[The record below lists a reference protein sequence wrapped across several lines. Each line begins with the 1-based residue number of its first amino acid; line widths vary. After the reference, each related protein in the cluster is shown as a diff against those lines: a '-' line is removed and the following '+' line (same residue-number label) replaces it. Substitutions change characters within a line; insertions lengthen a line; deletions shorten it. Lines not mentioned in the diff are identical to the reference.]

1 MFKISNR
8 AVAVSLP
15 LTSVLALI
23 AAQPVVAQNKT
34 SSAPSPALGKAVS
47 QTAKPT
53 TPKANSESAPPV
65 ALDANTTTVEQP
77 TMPIEPQPV
86 QVRMWDI
93 EDARTLL
100 AEIATVKQYGLVSSN
115 YAPKQLEA
123 AIASGD
129 EAAITSAAT
138 ESFLKLAKHLR
149 DGSTPKSARVEWF
162 VKDDDAANY
171 TDDSLLARATE
182 QHDVTGALQD
192 LEPTHNDYKA
202 LKDELARTPAAETTK
217 TGLIRTNMERW
228 RWLPRDLGQRY
239 IFVNVP
245 EYTAQLADS
254 GKLLKSHRVIVGST
268 RTPTPQLNA
277 NAKGVFLNP
286 VWYLPQSIIDEGVGA
301 LIRNNPAAAKAR
313 GYTWTK
319 SGDKL
324 YVQQK
329 ASVDNSLGMMKMD
342 MPNDHAIFLHDTPAK
357 QLFNTERRAY
367 SHGCIRTDRAVEF
380 AAFMAI
386 YYGGKTTD
394 ELKEII
400 YSGDTKQIPFP
411 EAIPVYINY
420 FTARVEDGQFKKFSD
435 IYNRDN
441 PVLASMGYKVP
452 KVAAAVPPSA
462 KKKAAAKKPAAKK
475 TATR

>member
-8 AVAVSLP
+8 AVAAMLP
-15 LTSVLALI
+15 LTSIIALA
-23 AAQPVVAQNKT
+23 AAQPALAQSQT
-34 SSAPSPALGKAVS
+34 STKPSSSLGKAVA
-47 QTAKPT
+47 QTPKQAKP
-53 TPKANSESAPPV
+53 NSDSAAPV
-65 ALDANTTTVEQP
+65 ALDANASVTPTTPVP
-77 TMPIEPQPV
+77 TTPQPV
-86 QVRMWDI
+86 QIRDWTA
-93 EDARTLL
+93 EDGHALL
-100 AEIATVKQYGLVSSN
+100 TEIGKVKQYGLVSSN
-115 YAPKQLEA
+115 YAPKELEA
-123 AIASGD
+123 ALASGD

-138 ESFLKLAKHLR
+138 ASFLKLTKHLR
-149 DGSTPKSARVEWF
+149 DGATPKSARVEWF
-162 VKDDDAANY
+162 VKDDDAFNY

-182 QHDVTGALQD
+182 DHDVAGALASI
-192 LEPTHNDYKA
+192 EPTHVDYQKLKA
-202 LKDELARTPAAETTK
+202 ELANTPAAETSK
-217 TGLIRTNMERW
+217 IGLIRTNMERW

-386 YYGGKTTD
+386 FYGGKSTD

-400 YSGDTKQIPFP
+400 YSGETKQIPFP

-452 KVAAAVPPSA
+452 KAAVAVPPSA
-462 KKKAAAKKPAAKK
+462 KKKPAAKKPVAKKK
-475 TATR
+475 TAAR

>member
-15 LTSVLALI
+15 LTSIIAL
-23 AAQPVVAQNKT
+23 VVAQPALAQTKP
-34 SSAPSPALGKAVS
+34 SSTLGKAVA
-47 QTAKPT
+47 Q
-53 TPKANSESAPPV
+53 TPKTTSQSAPPV
-65 ALDANTTTVEQP
+65 ALDANTTTVEEQVAP
-77 TMPIEPQPV
+77 KEPQPV
-86 QVRMWDI
+86 QIRQWTA
-93 EDARTLL
+93 EDGHALL
-100 AEIATVKQYGLVSSN
+100 TEIGKVKQYGLISAD
-115 YAPKQLEA
+115 YAPKELEA
-123 AIASGD
+123 ALASGD
-129 EAAITSAAT
+129 EAAITSSAT
-138 ESFLKLAKHLR
+138 ASFLKLTKHLR
-149 DGSTPKSARVEWF
+149 DGATPKSARVEWF
-162 VKDDDAANY
+162 VKDDDAFTY

-182 QHDVTGALQD
+182 QHDVAGALAS
-192 LEPTHNDYKA
+192 LEPTHSDYQTLKA
-202 LKDELARTPAAETTK
+202 ELAKTPAAETSK
-217 TGLIRTNMERW
+217 IGLIRTNMERW
-228 RWLPRDLGQRY
+228 RWLPRELGERY

-254 GKLLKSHRVIVGST
+254 GKLIKSHRVIVGST

-301 LIRNNPAAAKAR
+301 LIRNNPSAAKAR

-394 ELKEII
+394 ELKEVI
-400 YSGDTKQIPFP
+400 YSGETKQIPFP

-420 FTARVEDGQFKKFSD
+420 FTARVEDGQFKKFAD
-435 IYNRDN
+435 IYNRDV

-452 KVAAAVPPSA
+452 KVEAAVPPSA
-462 KKKAAAKKPAAKK
+462 KKKPAAKKPAAKK